1 MSQGLRICMLIAGVM
16 TALWLAYRIR
26 KSKLRTED
34 AIYWIFMATFM
45 LVVGIWPRIIFRF
58 AKFLG
63 IQSPI
68 NCLFLLIIAL
78 LIEKLFTVSI
88 QLSQLQEK
96 FEELVAEV
104 ALRTQGKPEAKVK
117 EQDDCEGEDK

>member
-1 MSQGLRICMLIAGVM
+1 MSQGLRIVMLFAGVL
-16 TALWLAYRIR
+16 TAVWLAYRIR

-34 AIYWIFMATFM
+34 AIYWICMAVFM
-45 LVVGIWPRIIFRF
+45 LLVGIWPQIIYKLS
-58 AKFLG
+58 KFLG

-104 ALRTQGKPEAKVK
+104 ALRTMKDK
-117 EQDDCEGEDK
+117 EDKSDISDNTDAQK

>member
-1 MSQGLRICMLIAGVM
+1 MSQGLRICMLIAGVV
-16 TALWLAYRIR
+16 TAMWLAYRIR

-34 AIYWIFMATFM
+34 AIYWICMAAFM
-45 LVVGIWPRIIFRF
+45 LVVGIWPKVIYRL

-68 NCLFLLIIAL
+68 NCLFLIIIAL

-104 ALRTQGKPEAKVK
+104 ALRTQDKKHN
-117 EQDDCEGEDK
+117 QDDKED